1 MRRRVV
7 ITGIGVV
14 SGLGPDARSL
24 WQGLLQG
31 RSGLRPLEAFDPS
44 GFESHLAGCA
54 VGFQAKDVLPK
65 HYRKAVKVM
74 ARDIE
79 LAVGAAMD
87 AVAGAG
93 LVTRASLD
101 AAGDEGVALSYPP
114 DRVGASIG
122 AGLIATEVD
131 ELAPAFAASVEEDAP
146 GEFSLRK
153 WGEVGI
159 SRLQPLWLLK
169 YLPNMLACHVT
180 IVHGAEGPSNTLTVG
195 EASGLLSIGESSRI
209 IERGDVDCAFAGG
222 AECKVTPMGFLRTQ
236 LAGRLAR
243 TRDAQGA
250 AIDDGGR
257 IVRPFD
263 PDAPGTIIGEGGGIL
278 IVESLDTAQAR
289 GQAAYAEVAGF
300 GAAQSDG
307 PYEALAIGAGH
318 EDSAVP
324 TDAELARAGAETGLV
339 AAIRRALDD
348 AGIGPGEIDAI
359 VPRGLG
365 LPGPDAREALALRE
379 VFADRLPE
387 IPLVTVAPMVG
398 DLAAGT
404 GGVLA
409 AVGALCLKE
418 QTLPARLHA
427 GKHPDWLQAG
437 PAEARPAR
445 LGHVLCCSPALGG
458 QNAAVVL
465 RKA

>member
-24 WQGLLQG
+24 WSGLLEG
-31 RSGLRPLEAFDPS
+31 RSGLRPVETFDATGYS
-44 GFESHLAGCA
+44 SHLAGYA
-54 VGFQAKDVLPK
+54 AGFHAKDVVPK

-93 LVTRASLD
+93 LVTRASG
-101 AAGDEGVALSYPP
+101 AADGETTYPP

-122 AGLIATEVD
+122 AGLIATDVD
-131 ELAPAFAASVEEDAP
+131 ELAPAFAASVDDDAP

-153 WGEVGI
+153 WGEAGI
-159 SRLQPLWLLK
+159 NRLQPLWLLK

-180 IVHGAEGPSNTLTVG
+180 IIHGAEGPSNTLTVG

-236 LAGRLAR
+236 LAGRLAS
-243 TRDAQGA
+243 TRDASGEP
-250 AIDDGGR
+250 IDDGGR
-257 IVRPFD
+257 VVRPFD
-263 PDAPGTIIGEGGGIL
+263 PESPGTIVGEGGGIL
-278 IVESLDTAQAR
+278 IVESLETARAR
-289 GQAAYAEVAGF
+289 GREAYAEVVGF
-300 GAAQSDG
+300 GAAQSRA
-307 PYEALAIGAGH
+307 PYEAMAIGARHADG
-318 EDSAVP
+318 SVP
-324 TDAELARAGAETGLV
+324 GSLELGEAGAETGLV
-339 AAIRRALDD
+339 SAIRRALDD
-348 AGIGPGEIDAI
+348 AGIGPESIDAI

-365 LPGPDAREALALRE
+365 VAGPDAREALALRE
-379 VFADRLPE
+379 VFADRLAG
-387 IPLVTVAPMVG
+387 IPIVTVTPMVG
-398 DLAAGT
+398 DLSAGT

-427 GKHPDWLQAG
+427 GNHPSWLDVA
-437 PAEARPAR
+437 PAPAR
-445 LGHVLCCSPALGG
+445 AAKLEYVLCCSPALGG
-458 QNAAVVL
+458 QNAAIVL
-465 RKA
+465 RRA